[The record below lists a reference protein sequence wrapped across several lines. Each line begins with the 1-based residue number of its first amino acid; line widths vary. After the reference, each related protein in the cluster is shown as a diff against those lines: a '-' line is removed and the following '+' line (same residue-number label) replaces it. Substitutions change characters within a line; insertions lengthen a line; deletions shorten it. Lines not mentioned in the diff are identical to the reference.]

1 VIAAFVDKK
10 RRLAGNLPPEKA
22 AAPAEVGAVWTTPES
37 GPDSRPGA
45 KSATGSRI
53 HSGHFFVDGNGVVAE
68 NPKAAQKSATRQ
80 SATRRTAPLATA
92 TAKNSQQ
99 VAALSPARQ
108 KEPQP

>member
-1 VIAAFVDKK
+1 
-10 RRLAGNLPPEKA
+10 
-22 AAPAEVGAVWTTPES
+22 VGAVWTTPDS

-53 HSGHFFVDGNGVVAE
+53 HSGHFFIDGNGVVAE
-68 NPKAAQKSATRQ
+68 NPKAAQKNATRQ
-80 SATRRTAPLATA
+80 SAIPRTNPLATA
-92 TAKNSQQ
+92 TAKNAQQ